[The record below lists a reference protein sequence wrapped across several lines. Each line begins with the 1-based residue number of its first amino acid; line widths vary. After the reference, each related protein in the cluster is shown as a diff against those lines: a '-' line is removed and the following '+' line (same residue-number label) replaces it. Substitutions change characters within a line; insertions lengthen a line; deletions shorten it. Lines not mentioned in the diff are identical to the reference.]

1 MKREF
6 LEPEME
12 VVKFEEEDILT
23 SSEVLEN
30 GGSEEEPEL

>member
-23 SSEVLEN
+23 SSEQLEQ
-30 GGSEEEPEL
+30 GSTEEEPEL